1 MLKKKLYRDL
11 RQNMSQFIV
20 IFVMVMLA
28 VLAFSGVHAYMDG
41 MRVSSEEI
49 YSEYNLADMW
59 LTGEGFSQEEIEKVR
74 ASENVNAADRRLTF
88 QGNLEGRDDV
98 TLEMNFLESNDVCRM
113 YVFDGEAF
121 APDNTDGVWVD
132 KEFAAANGY
141 AVGDQLTLRY
151 TTYKI
156 DVKIAGLVETPDHAY
171 SIKDATQIFPDHKT
185 YGYVYLSYK
194 AIPDEILKDA
204 AKAKLGGGIFDTSTH
219 DDVNT
224 SETKSSDTE
233 ANDAADSAGSA
244 SDKTD
249 SSSSLLGAIT
259 GSFTDAITDTV
270 VDTMLD
276 SADLHDQIP
285 FPYIMVDLKDPDLF
299 DETKEQLESSIDSII
314 AVTSRSELA
323 SWVGY
328 NSEVEEGETYS
339 FVFTFLLLFIAIL
352 SVITT
357 MNRFIK
363 KERVQIG
370 TLKALGYRRKKIVW
384 HYICYN
390 LVLSVIAAAAGI
402 VLGALLIGRFFLKM
416 EMDYFE
422 MPEAHL
428 VLEPIVFITAALSV
442 LVIVFVTWLSCRKIL
457 NEPASQALRT
467 EVPSVKNTKFS
478 LTTTGIFSKAST
490 VTKWNL
496 RDIGRNK
503 GRSIA
508 GIAGTMG
515 CVMLVVTAL
524 GMHDT
529 IEDFMNWQFNRI
541 NQYKSYM
548 VLSADC
554 TDKEYDALTEKYGDA
569 SSETIAIEMED
580 AEGKAI
586 TQTIFVNEAPGFIC
600 TSDFSR
606 QPMELGDDGMYIT
619 RKLSESLKLGVG
631 DEFTFRVYGEEGSRT
646 AKICGIYRDPQSQ
659 QFTCTRKYMESLGMT
674 YRADTIYSGEL
685 LDVTDVPEGVDVIQT
700 KEGLETGVR
709 GMMDRM
715 TTIIALFI
723 VLSAVLSVVILYNL
737 GILSFTE
744 KQYQFATLKV
754 LGYRTKPL
762 RRIFNQQGRILSIIS
777 IAMGLPAGYFMISY
791 IFREALGDNYDFPAY
806 VRPISYVLAGAA
818 IFLVSC
824 LVNEWLSGRI
834 RKIDMV
840 SSLKANE

>member
-49 YSEYNLADMW
+49 YDEYNLADMW
-59 LTGEGFSQEEIEKVR
+59 LSGEGFSKEDMEKVR
-74 ASENVNAADRRLTF
+74 ANENVSAADRRLTF

-113 YVFDGEAF
+113 YVFDGSAF
-121 APDNTDGVWVD
+121 DPEDAEGIWVD
-132 KEFAAANGY
+132 KEFAEANGY
-141 AVGDQLTLRY
+141 AVGDQLTVRY

-171 SIKDATQIFPDHKT
+171 SIKDATQIFPDHNT
-185 YGYVYLSYK
+185 YGYVYLSYR
-194 AIPDEILKDA
+194 AIPDEVLKDA
-204 AKAKLGGGIFDTSTH
+204 AKSKLDGGLFDII
-219 DDVNT
+219 
-224 SETKSSDTE
+224 K
-233 ANDAADSAGSA
+233 DS
-244 SDKTD
+244 
-249 SSSSLLGAIT
+249 
-259 GSFTDAITDTV
+259 V

-276 SADLHDQIP
+276 NTDLHEQIP
-285 FPYIMVDLKDPDLF
+285 FPYVMIDLKDPDLF

-314 AVTSRSELA
+314 AVTGRSELA

-370 TLKALGYRRKKIVW
+370 TLKALGYRRKRIVW
-384 HYICYN
+384 HYISYN
-390 LVLSVIAAAAGI
+390 LVLSLIAAAAGI
-402 VLGALLIGRFFLKM
+402 VLGAILIGRFFLKM

-442 LVIVFVTWLSCRKIL
+442 LVIVFVTWLSCRRIL

-467 EVPSVKNTKFS
+467 EVPSVKNTNFS
-478 LTTTGIFSKAST
+478 LTTRGIFSKAST

-508 GIAGTMG
+508 GIAGIMG

-524 GMHDT
+524 GMQDT
-529 IEDFMNWQFNRI
+529 IESFMEWQFERI
-541 NQYKSYM
+541 NRYRSYL

-554 TDKEYDALTEKYGDA
+554 TDEEYDALTQKYGDA

-580 AEGKAI
+580 DEGKAI
-586 TQTIFVNEAPGFIC
+586 TQTIFVNEAPDFIC

-606 QPMELGDDGMYIT
+606 QPMDLGDDGMYIT
-619 RKLSESLKLGVG
+619 RKLSESLKLGIG
-631 DEFTFRVYGEEGSRT
+631 DEFTFRVYGEEETRT

-674 YRADTIYSGEL
+674 YRADTVYSGEL
-685 LDVTDVPEGVDVIQT
+685 LDVTDVPEGADVIQT
-700 KEGLETGVR
+700 KEGLESGVR

-715 TTIIALFI
+715 TSVIALFI

-754 LGYRTKPL
+754 LGYRAKPL
-762 RRIFNQQGRILSIIS
+762 RRIFNQQGRILAIIS
-777 IAMGLPAGYFMISY
+777 ILLGLPAGYFMISY
-791 IFREALGDNYDFPAY
+791 IFGAALGDNYDFPAY
-806 VRPISYVLAGAA
+806 VRPVSYLLAGAA

-824 LVNEWLSGRI
+824 LVNGWLSGKI